1 MLNGL
6 SDLLYRNSLNPDCI
20 NSRDN
25 LNQLYN
31 PLMFEFL
38 SPCAGFVL
46 LNGGMSFLAH
56 KGT

>member
-1 MLNGL
+1 MLRILFDRNGL
-6 SDLLYRNSLNPDCI
+6 NPVCI